1 MFGSFLR
8 ARRISMTMAFALTA
22 ALIGSTLSVFALPQS
37 ASAVPFVST
46 LTMPTAPGVKSGVLP
61 GNGYGQIRVD
71 QSTGG
76 QWTISGDGG
85 DVRTPG
91 GNYVTYDANP
101 ANRLPS
107 GYANI
112 TVDSGDH
119 AGYITGPSV
128 PKVGYAI
135 ASAYGMTYY
144 PVPADPVGLANVST
158 TASAS
163 SGLTP
168 TLTSLTP
175 SVCSI
180 SGLSIATPTYGY
192 CTIAASQ
199 SGDSN
204 YYAAGSVVSTFVMS
218 GAGATKSQTVT
229 FPQPANA
236 GPVGTTVT
244 YSPTASS
251 GLPVTL
257 TTLTPDTCS
266 ASGLNVTLVARGTC
280 TISARQNGNASWLP
294 AQQTRSFSV
303 YSGVTGTTS
312 QNLSFFSG
320 AYNKWI
326 TTDTSWTVPTPTV
339 TSGLAVTLTNQ
350 TPAVCTLSGYTV
362 TPLKTG
368 SCRIT
373 AYQAGNS
380 TYAEAEASETYNIS
394 GPGGTP
400 AGPATQTIT
409 LGALNAR
416 TLPSL
421 SGWDAA
427 AADSVTHNLY
437 ILNPSRKSV
446 WEFVRSTE
454 TWTEISLSSVASSTL
469 TQIDVDTA
477 HGLVLVTD
485 RGNGKVHVIDESTR
499 SYVSSLTV
507 GTSPWGI
514 NVDNVHN
521 VGYVANSGGKS
532 VSVLDLSTATP
543 SVSSTLSFTTYDPK
557 VVSIDTVNLW
567 LYVGSMTTG
576 VAVVDLQNNNAV
588 YEINGTGSGIRT
600 IAANPVSKT
609 ATYGTDTVQANA
621 YYYVNTI
628 GYIPDITSAA
638 PVNGTYNVAYAGH
651 QMTAIGSPTSTYSKT
666 SGTLPPGLTL
676 SSAGALTGTPTSPG
690 LYTFTITADN
700 GFGTDAETYTIH
712 IPVPPPVL
720 TAATFAD
727 AYVGEAYIA
736 GTTWQGPQYHTIPST
751 WLSAAYAVSGT
762 DPFRVTVGNL
772 PPGISLNPNNGQ
784 FSGTPTTAGTYTFTV
799 TGTNSNLAASNP
811 VTQTTTRQYTITV
824 QPPRPPMID
833 SAMTW
838 WNNQAPYEGG
848 GNNGTTWMSMTLAS
862 GSPAA
867 TWSISAGA
875 LPSGMSLDTSWPGY
889 EALTGGPITDP
900 AGTAYSFTIRATA
913 ANGLYDEKTFTGS
926 VTGAPPS
933 FSGTNVTTFEGTPVY
948 FNPRVSIGNY
958 NGGTGSA
965 PLTWSINQGSQ
976 HQLPSGLALNSST
989 GVISGTPAVGAS
1001 NAGSSGT
1008 YYVNVDVTN
1017 ASGSSS
1023 PGYTI
1028 TVNPALPSS
1037 QKQTINM
1044 AEGATLPS
1052 GTFPV
1057 VPVAGVQP
1065 DPSPW
1070 WNPVVGSNK
1079 PAWLSIDDANSN
1091 GTGELSGT
1099 APSGSA
1105 GTYVLVLAYWDAGS
1119 TAQYFLEVSLVVT
1132 PAAPAMAA
1140 TTAISK
1146 NAGSAFAQP
1155 ITNTGGAADACAV
1168 ANSTSLP
1175 TGVTLSVANGNCVV
1189 HGTAS
1194 VAAGTYSFDVEASNL
1209 NGTQASVTSV
1219 TLTINS
1225 LPVVPSTLALYWAT
1239 GTNNSFTLTPSAG
1252 ATPIAFALTSNGGAS
1267 WLNAA
1272 ANGGGTAGIIT
1283 GNPSSAG
1290 SYTATVQASNTPGSS
1305 STTLSLTTLVAPT
1318 LAAISVP
1325 APTVGVTY
1333 TSQNPLY
1340 TIPAPTAG
1348 TGPFTYSATGL
1359 PTGLSINSAT
1369 GAITGTA
1376 TSTTAGSVV
1385 ITVANA
1391 SAYTAYQANPAN
1403 VAASLVVST
1412 SAQTVT
1418 PVVLAPQ
1425 YATTVTQYVVASSSN
1440 GLNYSPAGTGG
1451 SPATTWSV
1459 AGGSTLPSWISL
1471 NSSTGALTNASAA
1484 PSTATTETFSVV
1496 ASNGTSPDA
1505 TIAYTIQVAVAPN
1518 APVLSPAPTAPV
1530 IGQPYTYTVP
1540 APTTGT
1546 APFTYTLTGTLPA
1559 GLNFNTS
1566 TGVISGTPTGTG
1578 STGTFTVTV
1587 NNALTTALGTGAATS
1602 ASTSLQ
1608 SSVVTPV
1615 VVISSPVASANLAPV
1630 SIQPTTTSTTS
1641 PATSWSATGL
1651 PAGVTIN
1658 TTTGA
1663 ITGSPTAPGSYTV
1676 SVTATNSGGTSTAQT
1691 LVINATAVPLIPG
1704 STATTTGSNGI
1715 PTTVSLTTPTLAFGV
1730 SGQTYTIP
1738 STGSYPT
1745 PVTFTSSNLPSWA
1758 SLSSSGVITGTPPV
1772 GTTNPTTF
1780 TVTASNGV
1788 GSGTSIA
1795 VSIPLVTTAP
1805 TIAATTPFGN
1815 VSPVASTTNTLVQS
1829 GGSPASAYALGTTS
1843 LGAGNTAPSWV
1854 SINPSTGAITMSPQ
1868 NANPALTGL
1877 PQNFSFPV
1885 TLTNSG
1891 GSVTTTVTLT
1901 VADVPIIPATLS
1913 YTIPTGTAWSHNFL
1927 SDITSTNGPFTWAL
1941 TGSPSNAAWLGST
1954 GLFASSSVTG
1964 AVAGTPSADGTT
1976 TFNFSVSN
1984 ANGTVPVS
1992 VTIVAATAPSWTAGA
2007 VSPGPATTGVPY
2019 SYTLPTPSGTGPF
2032 SYAVSP
2038 LPSWATLTGNVITGT
2053 PPTSGTVNFTAT
2065 ATNVLGNG
2073 SAASQSS
2080 SIVIT
2085 TVAPTMPATQNV
2097 SVTTLTAPNTQF
2109 AATGGSPVVSWSATG
2124 LPTGL
2129 SINTSTGQL
2138 VGTPTTPGTYNVTVT
2153 ASNAANGGGTGST
2166 AVTLTVTS
2174 PPVVAAT
2181 ATAPTASTGSPYTYT
2196 VPVTAGGAPYTYSVP
2211 AGTLPSWATLNS
2223 NGTITGTPTSAGGPT
2238 TVTVT
2243 VSNGTGTSTHTVTL
2257 SSAVPTTV
2265 AATTTLNAT
2274 VNQAFTQTVTPSGTG
2289 PFTWSYSG
2297 SLPAGVQFNTT
2308 TGVISGT
2315 PTGAATGSF
2324 TVSVTGAVGGAQSS
2338 TVNYTIVLAAPTY
2351 PTTVMQYATATQPF
2365 TYTFAQTGGSNPS
2378 SHALSGTFPSAM
2390 TFSTSSGTHSGTPA
2404 VGDVGSHTGTYTGTN
2419 SGGSGSTSY
2428 TLTVLGVPVLPSATT
2443 GGTATSGTGYTLP
2456 ITATGTG
2463 LGTLT
2468 YSVTAGS
2475 LPPGLTLNPST
2486 GAITGTPTQTSGGTV
2501 TFTVT
2506 ATNQAGYQV
2515 GTVVSIPVTVP
2526 VVSSGTSGSTG
2537 TVSRSSSIGTGLTA
2551 GSGTASATVTGSTSA
2566 TAAKSVTVPTV
2577 TGTLGQSVSTTVP
2590 GIAGKTVQS
2599 FSVTKGS
2606 LPQGVTLNPQT
2617 GAITGTPTK
2626 AGTTTFTV
2634 TVLATDGT
2642 VEERVL
2648 TISYSE
2654 PAALATTAIDDSMSW
2669 MTVAAWVAGGLF
2681 LLLFLWVFL
2690 AWRRRRRDAN

>member
-1 MFGSFLR
+1 
-8 ARRISMTMAFALTA
+8 
-22 ALIGSTLSVFALPQS
+22 
-37 ASAVPFVST
+37 
-46 LTMPTAPGVKSGVLP
+46 
-61 GNGYGQIRVD
+61 
-71 QSTGG
+71 
-76 QWTISGDGG
+76 
-85 DVRTPG
+85 
-91 GNYVTYDANP
+91 
-101 ANRLPS
+101 
-107 GYANI
+107 
-112 TVDSGDH
+112 
-119 AGYITGPSV
+119 
-128 PKVGYAI
+128 
-135 ASAYGMTYY
+135 
-144 PVPADPVGLANVST
+144 
-158 TASAS
+158 
-163 SGLTP
+163 
-168 TLTSLTP
+168 
-175 SVCSI
+175 
-180 SGLSIATPTYGY
+180 
-192 CTIAASQ
+192 
-199 SGDSN
+199 
-204 YYAAGSVVSTFVMS
+204 MS

-236 GPVGTTVT
+236 GPVGSTVT

-251 GLPVTL
+251 GLQVTL

-427 AADSVTHNLY
+427 AVDSVTHNLY

-469 TQIDVDTA
+469 TQIDIDTA

-600 IAANPVSKT
+600 IAADPVSKT

-784 FSGTPTTAGTYTFTV
+784 FSGTPTTSGTYTFTV

-848 GNNGTTWMSMTLAS
+848 GNNSTTWMSMTLAS

-1001 NAGSSGT
+1001 SAGSSGT
-1008 YYVNVDVTN
+1008 YYVDVDVTN

-1028 TVNPALPSS
+1028 TVSPALPSS
-1037 QKQTINM
+1037 QKQTITL
-1044 AEGATLPS
+1044 AEGATLPA

-1065 DPSPW
+1065 GSSPW
-1070 WNPVVGSNK
+1070 WDPVVGSNK

-1105 GTYVLVLAYWDAGS
+1105 GTYVLVLAYWDAGMN
-1119 TAQYFLEVSLVVT
+1119 ARYFLEVSLVVT

-1225 LPVVPSTLALYWAT
+1225 LPVVPSTLSLYWAT

-1325 APTVGVTY
+1325 TPTVGVTY

-1340 TIPAPTAG
+1340 TVPAPTAG

-1615 VVISSPVASANLAPV
+1615 VNSISSPVASANLASV
-1630 SIQPTTTSTTS
+1630 SIQPTTSSTTS

-1651 PAGVTIN
+1651 PTGVTIN

-1663 ITGSPTAPGSYTV
+1663 ITGSPTLPGSYTV

-1691 LVINATAVPLIPG
+1691 VVINATAVPVIPG

-1715 PTTVSLTTPTLAFGV
+1715 PTAVSLTTPSLAFGV

-1788 GSGTSIA
+1788 GSGTTIA
-1795 VSIPLVTTAP
+1795 VSIPLTTTAP

-1854 SINPSTGAITMSPQ
+1854 SINTSTGAITMNPQ
-1868 NANPALTGL
+1868 NANPALTSL
-1877 PQNFSFPV
+1877 PQSFSFPV
-1885 TLTNSG
+1885 TLTNTG

-1913 YTIPTGTAWSHNFL
+1913 YTIPTGTAWSHDFA

-1941 TGSPSNAAWLGST
+1941 TGTPSNAAWFGST

-1964 AVAGTPSADGTT
+1964 AVSGTPSADGTT
-1976 TFNFSVSN
+1976 TFSFTVSN

-2097 SVTTLTAPNTQF
+2097 SATTLTAPNTQF

-2138 VGTPTTPGTYNVTVT
+2138 VGTPTTPGTYNVTIT

-2174 PPVVAAT
+2174 PPVVVAT
-2181 ATAPTASTGSPYTYT
+2181 ATAPTAPTGSLYTYT

-2265 AATTTLNAT
+2265 AATTALNAT

-2289 PFTWSYSG
+2289 PFIWSYSG
-2297 SLPAGVQFNTT
+2297 SLPAGVQFNTS

-2351 PTTVMQYATATQPF
+2351 PATVTKYATATQPY

-2378 SHALSGTFPSAM
+2378 GHALSGTFPNAL
-2390 TFSTSSGTHSGTPA
+2390 TFSTSAGTHSGTPA
-2404 VGDVGSHTGTYTGTN
+2404 VSDVGSHTGTYTGTN
-2419 SGGSGSTSY
+2419 SGGSGSTAY
-2428 TLTVLGVPVLPSATT
+2428 TLTVLGVPVLPSTT
-2443 GGTATSGTGYTLP
+2443 SAGTATSGTGYTLP

-2475 LPPGLTLNPST
+2475 LPPGLTLNPAT

-2515 GTVVSIPVTVP
+2515 GTVVSIPVAVP
-2526 VVSSGTSGSTG
+2526 QVSSGTSGSTG
-2537 TVSRSSSIGTGLTA
+2537 TVSRSSSIGTSSTA
-2551 GSGTASATVTGSTSA
+2551 GGTTGSATVAGSTSA

-2590 GIAGKTVQS
+2590 GIAGKTAQS

-2606 LPQGVTLNPQT
+2606 LPPGVTLNPQT
-2617 GAITGTPTK
+2617 GAITGTPTQ
-2626 AGTTTFTV
+2626 AGTSTFTV
-2634 TVLATDGT
+2634 TVIATDGT

-2654 PAALATTAIDDSMSW
+2654 PASLATTAIDDSLSW

-2681 LLLFLWVFL
+2681 LLLFLWLFL
-2690 AWRRRRRDAN
+2690 AWRRRRRDANESGKTV